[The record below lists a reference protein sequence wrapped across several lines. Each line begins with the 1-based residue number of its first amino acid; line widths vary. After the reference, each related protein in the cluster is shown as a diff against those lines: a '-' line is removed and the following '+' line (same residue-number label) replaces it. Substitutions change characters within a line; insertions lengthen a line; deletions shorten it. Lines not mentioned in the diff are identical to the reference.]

1 LIEQIEPAGTA
12 GIKRWASQALAVA
25 TSIAVLAG
33 TSGIAHAASHE
44 YCNWDGSYN
53 SSSAG
58 VLCFQSGDNFLT
70 DNHAWLPF
78 TPVTPNIFCGAHSG
92 GTQYGGYVSGNPAC
106 DHAYGGGILLKADE
120 YVDVSATIHG
130 QIFY

>member
-1 LIEQIEPAGTA
+1 LIGEIEPAPTA
-12 GIKRWASQALAVA
+12 GIKRWASLALALGASVALLAGMAGAAHA
-25 TSIAVLAG
+25 TS
-33 TSGIAHAASHE
+33 HD
-44 YCNWDGSYN
+44 YCNWDGSYA

-92 GTQYGGYVSGNPAC
+92 GSQYAGYVSGNPSC
-106 DHAYGGGILLKADE
+106 DHLYGGGILLKADE
-120 YVDVSATIHG
+120 YVDVSATTHG